1 MAIDSRRRGILCI
14 VSGPSG
20 SGKTTL
26 CRSFTRIDSECAY
39 AVSCTTRRPREGEVD
54 GRDYHFLNREDFEE
68 RATNGE
74 LLEWAEV
81 HGNLYGTLRSSV
93 LAHLHAGTD
102 VLMDIDVQGAA
113 LVRKNADPA
122 VREALVDIFVM
133 PPDRGELERRL
144 GGRGTESAEELAL
157 RLHNALEEMGHW
169 RAYTYAILS
178 GTPEQDLERFRSII
192 LGERCRTRRLRLDDE
207 PPPAQPELFA
217 PKNA

>member
-1 MAIDSRRRGILCI
+1 MPIDTRRRGILCI

-26 CRSFTRIDSECAY
+26 CRGLSKIDSECAY
-39 AVSCTTRRPREGEVD
+39 AVSCTTRRPREGELD
-54 GRDYHFLNREDFEE
+54 GRDYHFLSREDFET

-81 HGNLYGTLRSSV
+81 HGNLYGTLKSTV
-93 LAHLHAGTD
+93 LEHIHAGID

-113 LVRKNADPA
+113 LVRKNADHA

-133 PPDRGELERRL
+133 PPDREELERRL
-144 GGRGTESAEELAL
+144 GGRGTESAEELEL
-157 RLHNALEEMGHW
+157 RLRNALEEMRHW

-178 GTPEQDLERFRSII
+178 GTPEEDLERFRSII
-192 LGERCRTRRLRLDDE
+192 LGERCRTLRLRPKDE
-207 PPPAQPELFA
+207 PEPVQPELFA
-217 PKNA
+217 GKKA